1 MAVRTNS
8 PQIKALKIAAEER
21 FGAPV
26 ESRSDFSRLAADIEA
41 IVGEHL
47 SENTLRRLWG
57 RIPGYETTFTRTLD
71 VICRYVGYSH
81 WSHFLSAMA
90 CRDGRESDIVV
101 GTQAIKTEELMPGD
115 RIRIGWLPDRMCEVE
130 YIGGRAFRAI
140 SAENS
145 TLQAGDTFECSLF
158 LKGYPLFVDN
168 LLHGGEHCQ
177 RYSIGLNHG
186 LTTLERL

>member
-1 MAVRTNS
+1 MAVKTNS
-8 PQIKALKIAAEER
+8 PQIKALRIAVEER
-21 FGAPV
+21 FGAPIDN
-26 ESRSDFSRLAADIEA
+26 RSDFSRLAANIEA
-41 IVGEHL
+41 VVGEHL
-47 SENTLRRLWG
+47 SENTLRRLWE

-81 WSHFLSAMA
+81 WNHFVNDMA
-90 CRDGRESDIVV
+90 CRDNRESDVVV
-101 GTQAIKTEELMPGD
+101 GTHSVKTEDLTPGD
-115 RIRIGWLPDRMCEVE
+115 RILIGWLPDRMCEVE

-140 SAENS
+140 WAKNA
-145 TLQAGDTFECSLF
+145 TLQEGDTFECSLF

-168 LLHGGEHCQ
+168 LLHGGDHCQ